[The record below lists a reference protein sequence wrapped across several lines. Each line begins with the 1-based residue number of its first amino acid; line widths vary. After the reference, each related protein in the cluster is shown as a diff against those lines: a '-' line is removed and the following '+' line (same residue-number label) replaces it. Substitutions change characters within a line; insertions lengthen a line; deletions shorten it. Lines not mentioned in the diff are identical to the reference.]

1 MSSISYRIAAFDA
14 ETMEYLVTYP
24 VGGSTKKVLI
34 PVVRSGNSVD
44 ATRTKQ
50 AIEVKIREL
59 ESPEEIPSVPDDVD
73 DLIGYS
79 GDAQITTGVV

>member
-14 ETMEYLVTYP
+14 DTLEYIVTYP
-24 VGGSTKKVLI
+24 VAGTTKKILV
-34 PVVRSGNSVD
+34 PVVRSGTSVD
-44 ATRTKQ
+44 ATRTKR

-59 ESPEEIPSVPDDVD
+59 ESPEEIPSIPDDVD

>member
-34 PVVRSGNSVD
+34 PVVRSGTSVD